1 MLIKDVPFNERP
13 EERAL
18 TQGIDVLNN
27 QELIA
32 LILRTGSK
40 NKSVLDLSLEVLSL
54 FHNDNLSLNS
64 LLKIKGISKVK
75 AIKILAVFELCKRI
89 NKRADKEKISF
100 GSPLS
105 IFNCYKDFLNDNIQE
120 KFLVLFLDIKNNLLQ
135 EKVLFKGTNDSIII
149 DPKLI
154 FTYALKIGASKIV
167 CLHNHPSLNTKPSK
181 EDIST
186 TLQIDEIG
194 KLMNIPLLDHLI
206 IGKDYYSFKENKI
219 I

>member
-1 MLIKDVPFNERP
+1 MLIKEVPFNERP
-13 EERAL
+13 EEKAL
-18 TQGIDVLNN
+18 IQGVESLNN

-54 FHNDNLSLNS
+54 FHKGNLSLDS
-64 LLKIKGISKVK
+64 LLKIKGINKVK
-75 AIKILAVFELCKRI
+75 AIKILAVFEFCKRI
-89 NKRADKEKISF
+89 NKRVDKEKISF
-100 GSPLS
+100 CSPLA
-105 IFNCYKDFLNDNIQE
+105 IFNYYKDFLNDNIQE

-135 EKVLFKGTNDSIII
+135 EKVLFKGTNDSIVI

-154 FTYALKIGASKIV
+154 FTYALKLGASKIV

-206 IGKDYYSFKENKI
+206 IGKDYYSFKENKLI
-219 I
+219 